1 MISEVLERFLKYVKI
16 DTQSQDDASCFPSTE
31 KQKNLAL
38 VLADELSQ
46 LGAQNVF
53 FDEAYGYVYAVIPAT
68 DSGRNTDVLGFI
80 AHMDTSPDVSGKD
93 VKPNVIEDYNG
104 EDILLNE
111 QENIVLHVSEFPEIR
126 SYIGKTLV
134 VTDGTTLLGA
144 DDKAGVAEIMTMT
157 AYLLAHK
164 EIEHG
169 KIVVAFTPDEEVGA
183 GVEHFDIA
191 RFGADFAYTV
201 DGGELGELEYENFN
215 AASAVI
221 TVNGV
226 SVHPGS
232 AKNKMKN
239 ANRIAMEFNAM
250 LPQNQVPECTE
261 GYEGFFHLTDM
272 HGDIEKATLHY
283 LIREHDSRIF
293 AQRKELVLAF
303 ADKLNEKYGAG
314 TVIADV
320 NDSYYNMKE
329 KIVPQFSFLVDN
341 AVAAMKELDIK
352 PLIRPARGGT
362 DGAALS
368 FMELPC
374 PNLCTGGHNFHSRF
388 EYICVESMEQIVQL
402 LIKLACG

>member
-215 AASAVI
+215 AASAII

-232 AKNKMKN
+232 AKDKMKN
-239 ANRIAMEFNAM
+239 ANRIAMEFNSL
-250 LPQNQVPECTE
+250 LPQCEVPECTD
-261 GYEGFFHLTDM
+261 GYEGFYHLTDM
-272 HGDIEKATLHY
+272 QGDIEKTTLHY
-283 LIREHDSRIF
+283 LIREHDSRLF
-293 AQRKELVLAF
+293 AQRKELVLSL

-314 TVIADV
+314 SVIADV
-320 NDSYYNMKE
+320 KDSYFNMKE

-341 AVAAMKELDIK
+341 AVSAMKELEID
-352 PLIRPARGGT
+352 PLIRPVRGGT

-402 LIKLACG
+402 LVKLACG

>member
-53 FDEAYGYVYAVIPAT
+53 FDEAYGYVYAVIPPT

-201 DGGELGELEYENFN
+201 DGGELGEFEYENFN

-239 ANRIAMEFNAM
+239 ANRIAMEFNSL
-250 LPQNQVPECTE
+250 LPQCEVPECTD
-261 GYEGFFHLTDM
+261 GYEGFYHLTDM
-272 HGDIEKATLHY
+272 QGDIEKATLHY
-283 LIREHDSRIF
+283 LIREHDSRLF

-320 NDSYYNMKE
+320 KDSYYNMKE